1 MSPFWLL
8 GSVVVL
14 VILAQ
19 LVLRA
24 VIPKAPSAKT
34 FVCARCSATTLH
46 DERTVFAWQHG
57 ERDFY
62 CNSCN
67 ETWLA
72 SCTPAQRAKYERN
85 MARLARARRK

>member
-1 MSPFWLL
+1 MSAFWLL
-8 GSVVVL
+8 GLVIVF

-24 VIPKAPSAKT
+24 LIPRAPAAKT
-34 FVCARCSATTLH
+34 FACARCNATTLH
-46 DERTVFAWQHG
+46 GERTVFAWRHG

-62 CNSCN
+62 CDACN
-67 ETWLA
+67 QAWLA

-85 MARLARARRK
+85 MARVQRARRK

>member
-1 MSPFWLL
+1 MSAFWLL
-8 GSVVVL
+8 GGVVVL

-24 VIPKAPSAKT
+24 VIPKAPSTKT
-34 FVCARCSATTLH
+34 FGCARCSATTLH

-62 CNSCN
+62 CDSCN
-67 ETWLA
+67 EAWLA
-72 SCTPAQRAKYERN
+72 SCTPAQRTKYARN
-85 MARLARARRK
+85 MARLARAMGK